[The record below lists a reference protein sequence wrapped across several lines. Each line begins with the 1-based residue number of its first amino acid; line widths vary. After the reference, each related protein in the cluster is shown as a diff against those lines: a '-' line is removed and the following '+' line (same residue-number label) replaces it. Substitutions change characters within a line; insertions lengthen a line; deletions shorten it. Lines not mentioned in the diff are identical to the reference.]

1 MSIERFNFRI
11 SNYVLIDTPT
21 VKDYSDLKRALFEA
35 VAETIKD
42 ESSLAIAFSGGID
55 SSLLARICT
64 DLGRKV
70 LLLTIGFPESHDIDF
85 SKRIASKMGLS
96 HKVHKLD
103 EEHFRDS
110 IEYVHQ
116 KVDCQN
122 ISHIENCVAYVYI
135 ATLAC
140 ENEVKLIL
148 TANGCDELFCGY
160 NIYRLMYDHGKTH
173 IMDLITQKIENEF
186 ILMKEIELVTTG
198 FGVTFKQPFLS
209 RSFISFAKDI
219 PIDQKVRRSDD
230 FVRKHILREAAL
242 SLGVPRESAMRPKKA
257 LQYSTLIH
265 KKFDTLLKQ
274 NNKKQKL

>member
-1 MSIERFNFRI
+1 M
-11 SNYVLIDTPT
+11 
-21 VKDYSDLKRALFEA
+21 
-35 VAETIKD
+35 AETIKD
-42 ESSLAIAFSGGID
+42 ETSLAIAFSGGID
-55 SSLLARICT
+55 SSLLARICK

-70 LLLTIGFPESHDIDF
+70 ILLTIGFLESHDIEF

-96 HKVHKLD
+96 HKIHKLN

-110 IEYVHQ
+110 IEYVRQ

-122 ISHIENCVAYVYI
+122 ISHTENCVAYIYI

-160 NIYRLMYDHGKTH
+160 NIYRLIYNHGKTH
-173 IMDLITQKIENEF
+173 IMDLMTEKIENEI
-186 ILMKEIELVTTG
+186 ILMKEIELATRG
-198 FGVTFKQPFLS
+198 FGVNFKHPFLS
-209 RSFISFAKDI
+209 HSFISFAKDI
-219 PIDQKVRRSDD
+219 PIDQKIRRSDD
-230 FVRKHILREAAL
+230 FVRKHILRQAAL

-265 KKFDTLLKQ
+265 KNFNKLLKQ

>member
-1 MSIERFNFRI
+1 MINI
-11 SNYVLIDTPT
+11 ST
-21 VKDYSDLKRALFEA
+21 VKDYSDLKKALFEA

-55 SSLLARICT
+55 SSLLARICK

-70 LLLTIGFPESHDIDF
+70 LLLTIGFPESHDIEF

-96 HKVHKLD
+96 HKIHKLN
-103 EEHFRDS
+103 EEHFRD
-110 IEYVHQ
+110 ILEYVRQ

-122 ISHIENCVAYVYI
+122 TSHIENCVAYIYI
-135 ATLAC
+135 ATLAL

-160 NIYRLMYDHGKTH
+160 NIYRLMYNHSKTH
-173 IMDLITQKIENEF
+173 IMDLMNEKIENEF
-186 ILMKEIELVTTG
+186 ILMKEIEMVTTA
-198 FGVTFKQPFLS
+198 FGVNFKQPFLS
-209 RSFISFAKDI
+209 RNFISFAKDI
-219 PIDQKVRRSDD
+219 PIDQKISRSDD

-265 KKFDTLLKQ
+265 KNFNMLLKQ
-274 NNKKQKL
+274 NNKKRKL